1 MAAGDGRGGAR
12 PGAGAKKN
20 QHRITAGEL
29 RSAIEA
35 KLGMPFQDMLAE
47 TQLIL
52 FNKFKNGE
60 CVKEYITF
68 TENNAK
74 RLLEMPVQE
83 VSVTNPIEELSNDEL
98 RDRINNLLTRTTLSE
113 AATDAEPQDGEE
125 DKAN

>member
-1 MAAGDGRGGAR
+1 MAGHGGAR

-20 QHRITAGEL
+20 QHRVSVGEL
-29 RSAIEA
+29 RTAIEKA
-35 KLGMPFQDMLAE
+35 MGMPYAEVLAQ
-47 TQLIL
+47 THKKL
-52 FNKFKNGE
+52 FNDFKNDTN
-60 CVKEYITF
+60 VKEWITF
-68 TENNAK
+68 NENMNK
-74 RLLEMPVQE
+74 RILEQPVQE